1 MVDLERKLRDAVL
14 DGRPISHRPWRKI
27 LIIVEGIY
35 RSAVSTPEFLFSVHS
50 ITAFCKISYLQASAG
65 YQKLACKIITYRVI

>member
-1 MVDLERKLRDAVL
+1 MVVTALQWGLFRCVFIDMVDLERKLRDAVL

-35 RSAVSTPEFLFSVHS
+35 RSAMSTPEFLFSVHS
-50 ITAFCKISYLQASAG
+50 ITAFSKI
-65 YQKLACKIITYRVI
+65 

>member
-1 MVDLERKLRDAVL
+1 MVVTTLQWGLFRCVFIDMVDLERKLRDAVL

-35 RSAVSTPEFLFSVHS
+35 RSAMSTPEFLFSVHS
-50 ITAFCKISYLQASAG
+50 ITAFSKI
-65 YQKLACKIITYRVI
+65 